1 MEKSSDAALVGPLC
15 HSGSTCNGCGFD
27 RYVTLA
33 AVSIQ
38 NFLKLAAS
46 LQGVQAKP
54 LGTGIGVDFFRGIG
68 FLRCFCGFFW
78 DFLSNFDK
86 LTIT

>member
-27 RYVTLA
+27 RYVVLA

-38 NFLKLAAS
+38 TLSK
-46 LQGVQAKP
+46 QAKL
-54 LGTGIGVDFFRGIG
+54 LGT
-68 FLRCFCGFFW
+68 
-78 DFLSNFDK
+78 
-86 LTIT
+86 

>member
-27 RYVTLA
+27 RYVVLP

-38 NFLKLAAS
+38 AKL
-46 LQGVQAKP
+46 LEIE
-54 LGTGIGVDFFRGIG
+54 IGVDFLGGHFDWF
-68 FLRCFCGFFW
+68 FLGGWVQFWTCF
-78 DFLSNFDK
+78 K
-86 LTIT
+86 